1 MQRKAEAE
9 ATSEP
14 KEKPHDKERK
24 DAAEDAIEEEG
35 VVLHANIE
43 SGDGRTCGGVDG
55 TNDACQR
62 TVWGGGG
69 ASI

>member
-35 VVLHANIE
+35 VVLHA
-43 SGDGRTCGGVDG
+43 STKSADGRTSVVVDDRSLG
-55 TNDACQR
+55 RRGCQNL
-62 TVWGGGG
+62 V
-69 ASI
+69 